1 MLNKNFVQFLITLVF
16 FLSASIYMLVIYWS
30 WDEKPS
36 PSETS
41 LEVSLPVMNWEK
53 YMNLSKHL
61 E

>member
-30 WDEKPS
+30 WNEKPS